1 MPHAYN
7 RRAHGEQAC
16 RRAEP
21 ARLSGRRAKPARPL
35 DRRAGFARLW
45 AHGTRSTLIRVLRTL
60 IAGLTSNRAAHVSL
74 SNREADVSPA
84 IRVRSTLIRGTSR
97 TLIRVPRYPYKGT
110 AAHGVQ
116 ALHALQTGVQALHA
130 CLPCARLLRLGGRAH
145 ALWACRY
152 QAPIGLGANKGSDSK
167 DGHDALDDDGL
178 YTDWPPLSPIG
189 LVDTPTEELQGLF
202 VLDDNHIQLAHRL
215 MQASARL
222 ESQWQVTVMTMV
234 SILHMVRPGGPGV
247 ILAPEMTHG
256 AHNYLFSSNI
266 RAFLR
271 KKIREI
277 FTTGNVYA
285 YNRTQSMA
293 GLPLTQ
299 TPLVLLNAHLED
311 QTLDFRSKNLPPE
324 WPCNHI
330 SCHSVLTLM
339 RVLLKHE
346 RGALRNL
353 LLTNV
358 KVFNQQAINGPVP
371 NLMNLILII
380 NCAMGGRDEL
390 RSLAQV
396 RTAYTA
402 TMKIRIAFIRL
413 AVIHHY
419 LNPDPASTLTQWDI
433 IDHQLEHIRRQSEHF
448 RNVHSRMVV
457 EKDQELFTGVR
468 ELGDIP
474 RDSICL
480 PDNQDVHLKMSRAL
494 RTNPDGASTQRFE
507 ECYDHRPV
515 RRGDPSTPLIL
526 QSTL

>member
-1 MPHAYN
+1 MSHCFNPL
-7 RRAHGEQAC
+7 RGVT
-16 RRAEP
+16 
-21 ARLSGRRAKPARPL
+21 RLPNGGS
-35 DRRAGFARLW
+35 
-45 AHGTRSTLIRVLRTL
+45 
-60 IAGLTSNRAAHVSL
+60 
-74 SNREADVSPA
+74 ADVVAQGRTPA
-84 IRVRSTLIRGTSR
+84 NNPNLFEQQESN
-97 TLIRVPRYPYKGT
+97 
-110 AAHGVQ
+110 AD
-116 ALHALQTGVQALHA
+116 
-130 CLPCARLLRLGGRAH
+130 
-145 ALWACRY
+145 
-152 QAPIGLGANKGSDSK
+152 IGLGANKGSDSK
-167 DGHDALDDDGL
+167 DGHDASDDDGL

-202 VLDDNHIQLAHRL
+202 VLDNNHIQLAHRL
-215 MQASARL
+215 MQASARP

-234 SILHMVRPGGPGV
+234 SILHMVCPGGPGV
-247 ILAPEMTHG
+247 ILAPEMTQG

-271 KKIREI
+271 KKIWEI

-311 QTLDFRSKNLPPE
+311 QTPDFRSKNLPPE

-380 NCAMGGRDEL
+380 NCAMGGWDEL
-390 RSLAQV
+390 RSLAQ
-396 RTAYTA
+396 
-402 TMKIRIAFIRL
+402 
-413 AVIHHY
+413 
-419 LNPDPASTLTQWDI
+419 WDI
-433 IDHQLEHIRRQSEHF
+433 IDRQLEHIRHQSEHF

-457 EKDQELFTGVR
+457 EKDQERFTGVC

-474 RDSICL
+474 RDSIRL
-480 PDNQDVHLKMSRAL
+480 PDNQDVHLKISRAL
-494 RTNPDGASTQRFE
+494 RTNPDGTSTQRFE